1 MRELSFC
8 FSGDTNNY
16 SPKIPIGIRYIEKKH
31 SSTNVGFVLNA
42 FAFEGLGIFLIILAL
57 HYNNFILFVCKV
69 ASLHIDSLLIKYG
82 LERKTCTWI
91 YYNCYI

>member
-1 MRELSFC
+1 MMRELSFC

-42 FAFEGLGIFLIILAL
+42 FALDGLGIFLIILAL
-57 HYNNFILFVCKV
+57 HCNNFFILFVCKS
-69 ASLHIDSLLIKYG
+69 ALLHTDSSLKNMCWKGKHVHVVSL
-82 LERKTCTWI
+82 
-91 YYNCYI
+91 